1 MNGQEPAITQQ
12 DPRAYYLWLQTQRVP
27 PVQAVQMVQQRFGT
41 PKTPEEQARQQ
52 ANQAQ
57 SNALAQTGG
66 TIGGLL
72 IGQQALQ
79 GFPALSGLFGTTAPA
94 TPTLI
99 GATKV
104 GAGAAGTAGTT
115 VATPTV
121 VGATKVG
128 AGTAGTAGTTAGSSG
143 LGSAGSVALPVAAV
157 ALGINNLWETGMKDI
172 LRGRGTREDYI
183 NQAVNF
189 APIFG
194 VPGTGGAINLGLR
207 LMGKRSVGKMMT
219 TGKSDAQLLRDDFR
233 GLLKETAVADNQ
245 YNVTL
250 ADGSK
255 FNIGLD
261 GKTKYQNVGEN
272 IDGKKTRHAWD
283 VDFSNPLA
291 QYAVNQ
297 IDPMIRNIYKE
308 TDGKVKP
315 EQYTGMLVNAVT
327 SNAKSNED
335 VLANIQAMLG
345 KSTFAQQAGVAV
357 PTPQKP
363 GTPVNVQQAK
373 TPQVSTP
380 ETKKLSLKETLN
392 KYANKK

>member
-79 GFPALSGLFGTTAPA
+79 GFPALSGLFGSGTA
-94 TPTLI
+94 
-99 GATKV
+99 GATGV
-104 GAGAAGTAGTT
+104 AGAAGTAGTT
-115 VATPTV
+115 VATPTIL
-121 VGATKVG
+121 GATTVG
-128 AGTAGTAGTTAGSSG
+128 GGAAGAGAAGAGATGAGAAGTAGASTT
-143 LGSAGSVALPVAAV
+143 LGSVGAVAWPVALAIATISN
-157 ALGINNLWETGMKDI
+157 AWESGMKDI
-172 LRGRGTREDYI
+172 VRGRGDRADWA
-183 NQAVNF
+183 NQGVNI
-189 APIFG
+189 A
-194 VPGTGGAINLGLR
+194 TGFLPNTALR
-207 LMGKRSVGKMMT
+207 LLGKPSIGRMMT
-219 TGKSDAQLLRDDFR
+219 SGKSDAQLLRDDFR
-233 GLLKETAVADNQ
+233 GLLKQTAVADDQ

-261 GKTKYQNVGEN
+261 GKTKYQNVGDN
-272 IDGKKTRHAWD
+272 IDGKKTRQAWD

-297 IDPMIRNIYKE
+297 IDPMIRNIYKD

-327 SNAKSNED
+327 SNAKTNED

-345 KSTFAQQAGVAV
+345 KSTFAQQAGVAAPV
-357 PTPQKP
+357 PQKP
-363 GTPVNVQQAK
+363 GTPINVQQAK

>member
-1 MNGQEPAITQQ
+1 
-12 DPRAYYLWLQTQRVP
+12 
-27 PVQAVQMVQQRFGT
+27 MVQQRFGA

-79 GFPALSGLFGTTAPA
+79 GFPALSGLFGSGTA
-94 TPTLI
+94 
-99 GATKV
+99 GATGV
-104 GAGAAGTAGTT
+104 AGAAGTAGTT
-115 VATPTV
+115 VATPTIL
-121 VGATKVG
+121 GATTVG
-128 AGTAGTAGTTAGSSG
+128 SGAAGAGAAGAGAAGTAGTAGAAGTATAGSS
-143 LGSAGSVALPVAAV
+143 LGAAGAIALPIAAV
-157 ALGINNLWETGMKDI
+157 VAGLSQYWESGMKDI
-172 LRGRGTREDYI
+172 LRGRGTREDWI
-183 NQAVNF
+183 NQAANV
-189 APIFG
+189 AG
-194 VPGTGGAINLGLR
+194 LGLPGIGLR
-207 LMGKRSVGKMMT
+207 LMGKRSIGKMMT

-233 GLLKETAVADNQ
+233 GLLKQTAVADDQ

-250 ADGSK
+250 ADGST

-261 GKTKYQNVGEN
+261 GKTKYQNVGDN
-272 IDGKKTRHAWD
+272 IDGKKTRQAWD

-297 IDPMIRNIYKE
+297 IDPMIRNIYKDA
-308 TDGKVKP
+308 DGKVKP

-327 SNAKSNED
+327 SNAKTNED

-357 PTPQKP
+357 PVPQKP
-363 GTPVNVQQAK
+363 GTPMNVQQAK